1 MGIPILDKKGQS
13 WRKSATTGSD
23 TGNGGGT
30 YSPDHY
36 QGKLRKKEETK
47 RLAQEKLDKR
57 EPKREPA
64 KKGSGNVVIDVKV
77 DVRK

>member
-47 RLAQEKLDKR
+47 RLAQEKAIAAQK
-57 EPKREPA
+57 E
-64 KKGSGNVVIDVKV
+64 KKE
-77 DVRK
+77 